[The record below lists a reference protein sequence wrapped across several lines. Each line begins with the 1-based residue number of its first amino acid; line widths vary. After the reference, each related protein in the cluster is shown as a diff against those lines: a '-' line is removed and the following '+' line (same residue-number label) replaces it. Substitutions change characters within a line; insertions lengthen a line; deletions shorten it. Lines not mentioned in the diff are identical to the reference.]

1 MARGAAARAADGG
14 VRVRARLADFT
25 ADFASI
31 EAIRSAVFI
40 VEQRVPEQLEFDERD
55 PVCIHLLVLVA
66 GEPVGTGRIDV
77 EHDGK
82 IGRVAVLASHRR
94 RGVGKALM
102 ERLHE
107 IARERGL
114 RQVWC
119 NAQTSAVPFYAQ
131 LGYRATGNLFEEAG
145 IEHVRMERSL

>member
-1 MARGAAARAADGG
+1 MARGAAARAADRG
-14 VRVRARLADFT
+14 VRVRVQLADFT

-31 EAIRSAVFI
+31 ETIRSAVFI
-40 VEQRVPEQLEFDERD
+40 VEQRVPEELEFDDRD
-55 PVCIHLLVLVA
+55 PVCVHLLVLVA
-66 GEPVGTGRIDV
+66 GQPVGTGRVDL

-82 IGRVAVLASHRR
+82 IGRVAVLAPYRR
-94 RGVGKALM
+94 HGVGKALM

-119 NAQTSAVPFYAQ
+119 NAQTSAVPFYGQ
-131 LGYRATGNLFEEAG
+131 LGYRATGDLFEEAG
-145 IEHVRMERSL
+145 IEHVRMERPL